1 MEKRVVGPALKS
13 TVKNQGKE
21 WTTAW
26 IKNNQALRDAGD
38 KHANDIFKQYNGMA
52 MPAYEHLGEES
63 IGDIVEYLAQYSD
76 KKAELAA
83 KQPAPAATQQQVIV
97 QSGGLSVLEIV
108 LLSLIIALLLG
119 VIGILYWS
127 LKEMSQ
133 AYRKSRATELYLIK
147 KDRKDLKELNEEF
160 DDFIKQEVDTRVKVN
175 TLRFKQ
181 EIEDTLKKYFK

>member
-1 MEKRVVGPALKS
+1 MEKKVVGPALKS
-13 TVKNQGKE
+13 VVKQQGKE

-26 IKNNQALRDAGD
+26 IKNNNKLRATGD
-38 KHANDIFKQYNGMA
+38 KHANQVFKEYNGMA
-52 MPAYEHLGEES
+52 MPAYEHLGDES
-63 IGDIVEYLAQYSD
+63 IGNIVEYLAQYSA
-76 KKAELAA
+76 KKAEAA
-83 KQPAPAATQQQVIV
+83 ANQPTPAAGPSQVIQV
-97 QSGGLSVLEIV
+97 SGGLSVLEIV
-108 LLSLIIALLLG
+108 LLCLIIALLLG

-160 DDFIKQEVDTRVKVN
+160 DDFIKQEVNHRVKVN

-181 EIEDTLKKYFK
+181 EIESTLKRYFK

>member
-1 MEKRVVGPALKS
+1 MEKKVVGPALKS
-13 TVKNQGKE
+13 VVKQQGKE

-26 IKNNQALRDAGD
+26 IKNNNKLRATGD
-38 KHANDIFKQYNGMA
+38 KHANQVFKEYNGMA
-52 MPAYEHLGEES
+52 MPAYEHLGDES
-63 IGDIVEYLAQYSD
+63 IGNIVEYLAQYSA
-76 KKAELAA
+76 KKAEAA
-83 KQPAPAATQQQVIV
+83 ANQPTPAAGQPQVIV

-108 LLSLIIALLLG
+108 LLCLIIALLLG

-160 DDFIKQEVDTRVKVN
+160 DDFIKQEVDHRVKVN

-181 EIEDTLKKYFK
+181 EIESTLKRYFK

>member
-1 MEKRVVGPALKS
+1 MEKKVVGPALKS
-13 TVKNQGKE
+13 VVKQQGKE

-26 IKNNQALRDAGD
+26 IKNNNKLRATGD
-38 KHANDIFKQYNGMA
+38 KHANQVFKEYNGMA
-52 MPAYEHLGEES
+52 MPAYEHLGDES
-63 IGDIVEYLAQYSD
+63 IGNIVEYLAQYSA
-76 KKAELAA
+76 KKAEAA
-83 KQPAPAATQQQVIV
+83 ANQPAPAAGQPQVIQV
-97 QSGGLSVLEIV
+97 SGGLSVLEIV

-160 DDFIKQEVDTRVKVN
+160 DDFIKQEVDHRVKVN

-181 EIEDTLKKYFK
+181 EIESTLKRYFK

>member
-1 MEKRVVGPALKS
+1 MEKKVVGPALKS
-13 TVKNQGKE
+13 VVKQQGKE

-26 IKNNQALRDAGD
+26 IKNNNKLRATGD
-38 KHANDIFKQYNGMA
+38 KHANQVFKEYNGMA
-52 MPAYEHLGEES
+52 MPAYEHLGDES
-63 IGDIVEYLAQYSD
+63 IGDIVEYLAQYSA
-76 KKAELAA
+76 KKAEAA
-83 KQPAPAATQQQVIV
+83 ANQPAPAAGQQQVIV
-97 QSGGLSVLEIV
+97 QSGGLSILEIV
-108 LLSLIIALLLG
+108 LLCLIIALLLG

-160 DDFIKQEVDTRVKVN
+160 DDFIKQEVNHRVKVN

-181 EIEDTLKKYFK
+181 EIESTLKRYFK

>member
-76 KKAELAA
+76 KKAE
-83 KQPAPAATQQQVIV
+83 
-97 QSGGLSVLEIV
+97 SGGLSVLEIV

-175 TLRFKQ
+175 TLRFTQ

>member
-1 MEKRVVGPALKS
+1 MEKKVVGPALKS
-13 TVKNQGKE
+13 VVKQQGKE

-26 IKNNQALRDAGD
+26 IKNNNKLRATGD
-38 KHANDIFKQYNGMA
+38 KHANQVFKEYNGMA
-52 MPAYEHLGEES
+52 MPAYEHLGDES
-63 IGDIVEYLAQYSD
+63 IGNIVEYLAQYSA
-76 KKAELAA
+76 KKAEAA
-83 KQPAPAATQQQVIV
+83 ANQPAPAAGPSQVIQV
-97 QSGGLSVLEIV
+97 SGGLSVLEIV
-108 LLSLIIALLLG
+108 LLCLIIALLLG

-160 DDFIKQEVDTRVKVN
+160 DDFIKQEVNHRVKVN

-181 EIEDTLKKYFK
+181 EIESTLKRYFK

>member
-1 MEKRVVGPALKS
+1 MEKKVVGPALKS
-13 TVKNQGKE
+13 VVKQQGKE

-26 IKNNQALRDAGD
+26 IKNNNKLRAAGD
-38 KHANDIFKQYNGMA
+38 KHANQVFKEYNGMA
-52 MPAYEHLGEES
+52 MPAYEHLGDES
-63 IGDIVEYLAQYSD
+63 IGNIVEYLAQYSA
-76 KKAELAA
+76 KKAEAA
-83 KQPAPAATQQQVIV
+83 ANQPATAAGPSQVIQV
-97 QSGGLSVLEIV
+97 SGGLSVLEIV

-147 KDRKDLKELNEEF
+147 KDRGDLQELNEEF
-160 DDFIKQEVDTRVKVN
+160 DDFIKQEVNHRVKVN

-181 EIEDTLKKYFK
+181 EIESTLKRYFK

>member
-1 MEKRVVGPALKS
+1 
-13 TVKNQGKE
+13 
-21 WTTAW
+21 
-26 IKNNQALRDAGD
+26 
-38 KHANDIFKQYNGMA
+38 

>member
-1 MEKRVVGPALKS
+1 MEKKVVGPALKS
-13 TVKNQGKE
+13 VVKQQGKE

-26 IKNNQALRDAGD
+26 IKNNNKLRATGD
-38 KHANDIFKQYNGMA
+38 KHANQVFKEYNGMA
-52 MPAYEHLGEES
+52 MPAYEHLGDES
-63 IGDIVEYLAQYSD
+63 IGNIVEYLAQYSA
-76 KKAELAA
+76 KKAEAA
-83 KQPAPAATQQQVIV
+83 ANQPAPAAGQPQVIV
-97 QSGGLSVLEIV
+97 QSGGLSILEIV

-181 EIEDTLKKYFK
+181 EIESTLKRYFK